1 MDDTQIVAL
10 YWARDE
16 AALAESER
24 KYGGY
29 CRAIALG
36 ILESR
41 EDAAEPDILLRR
53 LPKWAVRV
61 GVLCIGAASGIKTC
75 RRPMPPASF
84 LISSPGA
91 SRPPR

>member
-16 AALAESER
+16 AALAESEQ

-41 EDAAEPDILLRR
+41 EDAAECVSDF
-53 LPKWAVRV
+53 VV
-61 GVLCIGAASGIKTC
+61 S
-75 RRPMPPASF
+75 
-84 LISSPGA
+84 
-91 SRPPR
+91 